1 MEHRKNSAKIIQN
14 KIKKVK
20 KINRKI
26 NIKTK
31 KERLKQI
38 KKEGRK

>member
-14 KIKKVK
+14 KIKK
-20 KINRKI
+20 INGKI